1 MCFHSKLTT
10 DAKSLEKRFKAKF
23 DSADF
28 IIQPC
33 YNGFTFPKTPVIT
46 NQNLN
51 LIQLYS
57 WGLLP
62 SWSNDQKFRIN
73 TLNARI
79 ETLSEKPSYKSYLNN
94 RCLILVDAF
103 YEWKWLDEKG
113 KTKKQYEI
121 TLQDNSP
128 FAIAGIY
135 NTWTNKLTGEI
146 LNTYSIITTEAKE
159 LMAEIHNTKKRMPV
173 ILTPNNEK
181 LWLGGNNIMQFVITE
196 VNLKATEILQ
206 TV

>member
-1 MCFHSKLTT
+1 
-10 DAKSLEKRFKAKF
+10 
-23 DSADF
+23 
-28 IIQPC
+28 
-33 YNGFTFPKTPVIT
+33 
-46 NQNLN
+46 
-51 LIQLYS
+51 
-57 WGLLP
+57 LP